1 MNILI
6 LNGSPRPNGVTS
18 TMIEAFIDGAKG
30 NGHEIDV
37 IPVGRKRIAGCMAC
51 EYCHTKGEG
60 HCVQQD
66 DMQEIYAALE
76 KAEMIII
83 ASPIYYHNMTGQ
95 MQCAINRTY
104 AVGVP
109 GNLKSCAIFLAS
121 GSPEMYDGA
130 LFEYRNTFLRY
141 MKLEDKGIFTLCDE
155 ECKAPDA
162 YEKVRAFGRNLK

>member
-18 TMIEAFIDGAKG
+18 TMIEAFIDGAKD
-30 NGHEIDV
+30 NGHEITV

-83 ASPIYYHNMTGQ
+83 AS
-95 MQCAINRTY
+95 QCAINRTY